1 MSTKTRR
8 RVRAWTGQLVVVA
21 LAGLSLFDIWVVSLS
36 DVTTGLRLITTVML
50 FAICL
55 ALVWR
60 RRAPVAVLVAVMVLV
75 SVQAVFFDPSVQD
88 TGEQSTFESFLA
100 LLLGFYSVA
109 AYAEERR
116 AILGAAIVGAS
127 ILAIDIPRLIA
138 GTNPGDIIPAWLF
151 YATVWFIGRTIRKR
165 QLQAARLQD
174 LAAQLEL
181 EREERAQ
188 TAVAEER
195 SRISRELH
203 DVVAHSVSV
212 MVVQAQAAQRLLQ
225 GEQREARQALTSIET
240 TGRQALVE
248 MRRLLGILRRTDE
261 EPALAPQPGLKHL
274 DALIEQVREAGLPV
288 ELRVEGMAE
297 PLPPGV
303 DLSAYRIVQEALTN
317 TLKHAGPSHARVAIH
332 YRGDEIELEIS
343 DDGVGTVNGDGTGQ
357 GLIGMR
363 ERVALYSG
371 VLHSGRQNGGGYLV
385 RARLPLDPNRP

>member
-1 MSTKTRR
+1 MSTKHRW

-21 LAGLSLFDIWVVSLS
+21 LASLSLIDIWVVSLS
-36 DVTTGLRLITTVML
+36 DVTTSLRLVNTLIL

-60 RRAPVAVLVAVMVLV
+60 RRLPVAVLFSVMVLV
-75 SVQAVFFDPSVQD
+75 GVQAMFFSPSVPYP
-88 TGEQSTFESFLA
+88 GEQPTLESFLA

-116 AILGAAIVGAS
+116 SILGAAIIGAS

-138 GTNPGDIIPAWLF
+138 GMNPGDIIPAWLF
-151 YATVWFIGRTIRKR
+151 YTTVWFMGRTLR
-165 QLQAARLQD
+165 QRRLQAARLQD

-212 MVVQAQAAQRLLQ
+212 MVVQSQAAQRLLQ
-225 GEQREARQALTSIET
+225 GEQRNVRLALESIET
-240 TGRQALVE
+240 TGRQALTE
-248 MRRLLGILRRTDE
+248 MRRLLGILRRTDAE
-261 EPALAPQPGLKHL
+261 LELAPQPSLKHL
-274 DALIEQVREAGLPV
+274 NTLIEQMREVGLPV
-288 ELRVEGMAE
+288 ELHIEGEAE
-297 PLPPGV
+297 QLPPGV

-317 TLKHAGPSHARVAIH
+317 TLKHAGPSRARVAIH
-332 YRGDEIELEIS
+332 YRTDELELEVT
-343 DDGVGTVNGDGTGQ
+343 DDGTGNRKGSGTGQ

-363 ERVALYSG
+363 ERVALYGG
-371 VLHSGRQNGGGYLV
+371 VFESGRRESGGYSV
-385 RARLPLDPNRP
+385 RARLPLDSGRL